1 MKNRL
6 LKFTSKAIL
15 LLGLVVSSMGSASAQ
30 IAMTRSTFLGDYIP
44 ITVAGGATAAT
55 AAQADF
61 GIATAVPIGFTF
73 NYLGTPYTT
82 FSVASDG
89 WMSFTATAATA
100 TNTNLFTTTAPNA
113 TLAPW
118 FDDITSSSVLVQTT
132 GTPGA
137 QVCIIQWNSFSYWN
151 STRPIEF
158 QVLLYEGT
166 NEIEFIYNA
175 ASTVGATSTSE
186 SASIGIESQT
196 GGLNQFIDAISGS
209 SVISNSTMQ
218 TSRWPSYSFRF
229 SPGLP
234 GPIAGGNYAVGAGQT
249 FPNLNEAV
257 AELNHKGISGPITL
271 TLTDAQYDITPAGGS
286 NFFPVLVG
294 PVTGLNATNSLTI
307 TKTGAPAIIQ
317 YAGTTAGSIGNAASA
332 TVISGTGSEPII
344 GLIGADYVTLDNL
357 DIRSTATGNSDFGIG
372 LYNASATDGATNNT
386 IQNVTVTMNRANTSS
401 RGFSTAVS
409 TTPTAAGGAN
419 SNNTFKDFTIKNV
432 YAGIILTGNATFPD
446 LNNNVRSTLCTNF
459 NTIGDAATSNDIGN
473 GATQTYGIRATNQS
487 GVNIYNNS
495 ISNVTNTGGQADGIL
510 IETFQGTSSVYN
522 NKIAGIRNS
531 GTASTTGISGIR
543 ASHAT
548 TGTHNL
554 RIYNNAISNITSG
567 YTGAATATRVIK
579 GIFISG
585 TGGGLTQTY
594 SIYNNSVSIDGSSSL
609 NASSSCYEIATASGP
624 IFNLANNVFA
634 NFTATQTGVARHY
647 GLVSTSATAFGN
659 TGTTSNNNDIFILN
673 DAGVTGYAALGN
685 ATNYATVANW
695 TTATT
700 MDALS
705 ISANP
710 SFLNNTSNLHS
721 AALALNGVGQL
732 PPAYITTDLDCAA
745 RTDNDLGAYIL
756 TACSGTPTAGTIT
769 GISTICSGLNTNLTL
784 TGASAEAGIVYQWAS
799 STTPGGP
806 YSTILGTSTV
816 QNTGAVTTPTYY
828 SVGVGCSVS
837 GLFAQTAEFALGVN
851 ALPTVAVTP
860 TSGLICLPGGSP
872 IALTA
877 TGATTYSWAPTAGL
891 TPSTGAS
898 VSANPTATTTYT
910 VTGTDG
916 NGCVN
921 TATSAI
927 TVANNPALISVTG
940 NPSSVCTGANS
951 QLQAN
956 VYAASP
962 VNAYTF
968 SNSTGAVLDPM
979 IGATTVLNS
988 SNDDTPNATA
998 NSLGFTFNYNGT
1010 NYTQYSLS
1018 PDGWL
1023 LLGGG
1028 VAASQFG
1035 NSVVSTTNIP
1045 KIYPYWDDMATGTTG
1060 SVKTLVT
1067 GTAPNR
1073 IFIAQWNVTIPR
1085 NTTGAA
1091 NSTFQAWLY
1100 EATGVIEFRYGTMGA
1115 GAMSAS
1121 VGLTGGATNYNS
1133 VTITGPTASTSVPND
1148 ANAGQPVSGTIYT
1161 FTPPSVPVVWSPAT
1175 FLNSTTITNP
1185 LATAVTATT
1194 TYTVTA
1200 TAPST
1205 CSTTG
1210 TVTLTAGALLSSSAA
1225 ASPSNSVCAGTNV
1238 TLQATPIDGGAPYT
1252 YSWTGPNGFTSTSQN
1267 PVLTGVTALE
1277 AGTYTVVINDNCGS
1291 TSTSTVTLTVNPLPV
1306 MAVTP
1311 TTALY
1316 CAPGTAITMNASGA
1330 STYSWLPTTGLSA
1343 TTGATV
1349 NASPAANTVYTV
1361 TGTTTFGCTATAT
1374 ATINNSVSTTVTGVT
1389 ATPSTICNGDNSTL
1403 VGAAVLNSPSTYCQ
1417 ATYSSGTGSGDFIGT
1432 VQLGTINN
1440 TTTGSASPYYTLYPQ
1455 SGSTTTTLT
1464 AGTAYT
1470 LTVGAGTWSG
1480 SGNNIAA
1487 WIDYDQSGVFDAA
1500 EKLGELTNLGAS
1512 PATGTINFTVPVTA
1526 NNGTLRLRVREVYAT
1541 TSITPCTNATYGETE
1556 DYLVTLTGGLDPLTY
1571 SWTPSTFL
1579 SSTNTAT
1586 TTATAMSATTTYTLT
1601 ATTSGGCTATGSATV
1616 TVNQPTSSTINPV
1629 ACVTYT
1635 SPDGSV
1641 YTTSGTY
1648 VNVINNAA
1656 GCDSTITI
1664 NLTINQPS
1672 SSTISPVVCDT
1683 YTSPNGSVY
1692 TTSGTYV
1699 NVIPNAVGCDSTI
1712 TINLTV
1718 KNSTTSTISPVVCDS
1733 YTSPDGSVYTTSGTY
1748 VNVIPNSVGCDSTIT
1763 INLSVYGSSSST
1775 INPVVCDTYTSPD
1788 GSVYTTSGTYVN
1800 TIPNY
1805 IGCDSVI
1812 TINLTVNNSPA
1823 VFAGNDLT
1831 VCQNGQVILSGTGAA
1846 TYTWNNGVT
1855 NNVSFIALNS
1865 ATYAVTGT
1873 SAAGCTNSD
1882 TVVVTVIPVPTVDAG
1897 ANITQC
1903 GDQNVTLNGSG
1914 ALVYTWNN
1922 GVTDGV
1928 AFNSPFGT
1936 TAYIVTGVDGS
1947 GCSNTDIVLVTINT
1961 IPVATITQVD
1971 ALTLS
1976 ASPAS
1981 ESYQWVDCATNTPL
1995 FGENNAVFNAS
2006 VNGSYSVI
2014 VTSSEGCSDT
2024 SACVVIDEVSLNS
2037 ISSENKEITLA
2048 PNPTNGDVFVS
2059 FNSLENVGISIF
2071 DAQGK
2076 LVKTFNNV
2084 SSGIN
2089 LELSNVEPGVYMIH
2103 ISSNGSNFIERV
2115 VKN

>member
-6 LKFTSKAIL
+6 LKLTSKAIL
-15 LLGLVVSSMGSASAQ
+15 MIGLVASSIGTASAQ

-44 ITVAGGATAAT
+44 ITTVGGATAAT
-55 AAQADF
+55 AAQADA
-61 GIATAVPIGFTF
+61 GIATAIPIGFTF
-73 NYLGTPYTT
+73 SYLGTPYTT

-89 WMSFTATAATA
+89 WMSFTATASTA
-100 TNTNLFTTTAPNA
+100 TNTNLFSTATPNA

-118 FDDITSSSVLVQTT
+118 FDDLISSSVLYQTS

-137 QVCIIQWNSFSYWN
+137 QVCVIQWNSMSYWN
-151 STRPIEF
+151 STRPIEY
-158 QVLLYEGT
+158 QVILYEGT

-175 ASTVGATSTSE
+175 ASTIGATATAE

-196 GGLNQFIDAISGS
+196 GGLNQFIDAVSGS
-209 SVISNSTMQ
+209 SVISNSTLQ
-218 TSRWPSYSFRF
+218 HSRWPSYSFRF
-229 SPGLP
+229 SPGAP
-234 GPIAGGNYAVGAGQT
+234 GPISGGNYAVGAGQT

-257 AELNHKGISGPITL
+257 AEINHKGISGPVTL

-294 PVTGLNATNSLTI
+294 PVTGLNASNPLLI
-307 TKTGAPAIIQ
+307 TKAGAPAIIQ
-317 YAGTTAGSIGNAASA
+317 YAGTTSGSIGNAASTTA
-332 TVISGTGSEPII
+332 ISGTTAEPII
-344 GLIGADYVTLDNL
+344 GLIGADYVTIENL
-357 DIRSTATGNSDFGIG
+357 DIRSTATGTSDFGIG

-386 IQNVTVTMNRANTSS
+386 IQNVTVTMNRTNTSS
-401 RGFSTAVS
+401 KGFSSAVP

-419 SNNTFKDFTIKNV
+419 SSNTFKDFTIKNV
-432 YAGIILTGNATFPD
+432 NAGIILTGNATFPD
-446 LNNNVRSTLCTNF
+446 LNNSIRTTLCTTF
-459 NTIGDAATSNDIGN
+459 NTIGDASTLNDIGN
-473 GATQTYGIRATNQS
+473 TTTQTYGIRAVNQS

-522 NKIAGIRNS
+522 NKISGIRNA
-531 GTASTTGISGIR
+531 GTASTTGISGLR

-567 YTGAATATRVIK
+567 YTGAATATRIIK

-585 TGGGLTQTY
+585 TGGGVTQSY
-594 SIYNNSVSIDGSSSL
+594 SIHNNSVSIDGSASL
-609 NASSSCYEIATASGP
+609 NASSVCYEIATATGP
-624 IFNLANNVFA
+624 VFTLANNVFA

-647 GLVSTSATAFGN
+647 GLFSTSATAFGN
-659 TGTTSNNNDIFILN
+659 TGTTSNNNDIYVAN
-673 DAGVTGYAALGN
+673 DAGVSGFTALGN
-685 ATNYATVANW
+685 ATTYTTVANW

-710 SFLNNTSNLHS
+710 SFLSNASNLHS

-732 PPAYITTDLDCAA
+732 PPAYVTTDLDCAA

-784 TGASAEAGIVYQWAS
+784 TGASSEAGIVYQWAS

-806 YSTILGTSTV
+806 YTTILGTSTV
-816 QNTGAVTTPTYY
+816 QNTGAVTSPTYY

-837 GLFAQTAEFALGVN
+837 GLFTQTAEFALGVN

-872 IALTA
+872 IALSA

-891 TPSTGAS
+891 TPSTGSA

-927 TVANNPALISVTG
+927 TVANNPALVSVTG
-940 NPSSVCTGANS
+940 NPTSVCTGANS

-956 VYAASP
+956 VYSAGP
-962 VNAYTF
+962 VNTYSYITG
-968 SNSTGAVLDPM
+968 TGATLDPM
-979 IGATTVLNS
+979 VGATQVINA
-988 SNDDTPNATA
+988 SNDDTPMATPQ
-998 NSLGFTFNYNGT
+998 NIGFTFNYNGT
-1010 NYTQYSLS
+1010 NYTQYSAS

-1023 LLGGG
+1023 LLGGATATSDFSNQ
-1028 VAASQFG
+1028 V
-1035 NSVVSTTNIP
+1035 TDPTNQP
-1045 KIYPYWDDMATGTTG
+1045 KLYPYWDDMATGTTG
-1060 SVKTLVT
+1060 NVKTLVT

-1073 IFIAQWNVTIPR
+1073 IFIAQWFVTIPR
-1085 NTTGAA
+1085 NTTGPA

-1100 EATGVIEFRYGTMGA
+1100 EATGVVEFRYGTMGA
-1115 GAMSAS
+1115 AVMSSS
-1121 VGLTGGATNYNS
+1121 VGLTGGNTNYNC
-1133 VTITGPTASTSVPND
+1133 VTITGATASTIATND
-1148 ANAGQPVSGTIYT
+1148 ANAGQPVSGTNYT
-1161 FTPPSVPVVWSPAT
+1161 FTPATVPVVWSPAT

-1185 LATAVTATT
+1185 LATAVTTTT

-1205 CSTTG
+1205 CVTTS
-1210 TVTLTAGALLSSSAA
+1210 TVTLTAGALLSSSAS
-1225 ASPSNSVCAGTNV
+1225 ASPSNAVCAGTNV

-1252 YSWTGPNGFTSTSQN
+1252 YAWSGPNGFTSTSQN
-1267 PVLTGVTALE
+1267 PVLTAVTALE
-1277 AGTYTVVINDNCGS
+1277 DGLYTVIISDNCGS

-1316 CAPGTAITMNASGA
+1316 CAPGTAVTMTASGA
-1330 STYSWLPTTGLSA
+1330 ATYSWLPTTGLSA
-1343 TTGATV
+1343 TTGITV
-1349 NASPAANTVYTV
+1349 NASPASNTVYTV
-1361 TGTTTFGCTATAT
+1361 TGTTAFGCTATAS
-1374 ATINNSVSTTVTGVT
+1374 ATINNSVSTTITGVT
-1389 ATPSTICNGDNSTL
+1389 ATPSAICNGDNSAL
-1403 VGAAVLNSPSTYCQ
+1403 VGTAVLNSPTSYCQ
-1417 ATYSSGTGSGDFIGT
+1417 ATYSSGTGSGDYIAT

-1440 TTTGSASPYYTLYPQ
+1440 TTTGSATPYYTLYPQ
-1455 SGSTTTTLT
+1455 SGTTTTALT

-1480 SGNNIAA
+1480 TGNNIAA
-1487 WIDYDQSGVFDAA
+1487 WIDYDQNGVFDAA

-1526 NNGTLRLRVREVYAT
+1526 NNGTLRFRVREAYAT
-1541 TSITPCTNATYGETE
+1541 TSITPCTNASFGETE
-1556 DYLVTLTGGLDPLTY
+1556 DYLVTMSGGLDPLTY
-1571 SWTPSTFL
+1571 AWTPATFL
-1579 SSTNTAT
+1579 SSTTSAS
-1586 TTATAMSATTTYTLT
+1586 TTATAMTATTTYTLT
-1601 ATTSGGCTATGSATV
+1601 ATTAGGCTATGNATV
-1616 TVNQPTSSTINPV
+1616 TVNQPTTSTINPV

-1648 VNVINNAA
+1648 INVIANAA

-1672 SSTISPVVCDT
+1672 ASTISPVVCDT
-1683 YTSPNGSVY
+1683 YTSPNGTVYTTSGTYTNVIPNAVGCDSTITINLTVNNSTTSTLNPIVCDSYTSPNGSVY

-1699 NVIPNAVGCDSTI
+1699 NVIPNAI
-1712 TINLTV
+1712 
-1718 KNSTTSTISPVVCDS
+1718 
-1733 YTSPDGSVYTTSGTY
+1733 
-1748 VNVIPNSVGCDSTIT
+1748 GCDSTIT
-1763 INLSVYGSSSST
+1763 INLSVYGSSTST
-1775 INPVVCDTYTSPD
+1775 IAPVVCDTYTSPN
-1788 GSVYTTSGTYVN
+1788 GTVYTTSGTYVN

-1812 TINLTVNNSPA
+1812 TINLTVNNSPS

-1897 ANITQC
+1897 SNITQC

-1922 GVTDGV
+1922 GVTNGA

-1995 FGENNAVFNAS
+1995 FGENNAIFNAS

-2037 ISSENKEITLA
+2037 ISSENKEVSLA
-2048 PNPTNGDVFVS
+2048 PNPTNGDVYVN
-2059 FNSLENVGISIF
+2059 FNSLENVAITIY

-2076 LVKTFNNV
+2076 LVKVLNNV
-2084 SSGIN
+2084 SNGMN
-2089 LELSNVEPGVYMIH
+2089 LELNNVEPGVYMVH